1 LRGLKLG
8 VGVIARGAREGDNAN
23 DYVLPGFMKWNTFAS
38 YGWRLQGIQLSAQ
51 LNVDNVLNRSYFESV
66 SGTRTV
72 MPGYPRRWLASL
84 RVEF

>member
-1 LRGLKLG
+1 MEGLE
-8 VGVIARGAREGDNAN
+8 V
-23 DYVLPGFMKWNTFAS
+23 
-38 YGWRLQGIQLSAQ
+38 SAQ
-51 LNVDNVLNRSYFESV
+51 LNVDNLFNRSYVESL